1 LPFLLSTR
9 YNEKQHVSLLAHIH
23 NGVNVKVNVARP
35 KGKLTMSE
43 HIPVIAGA
51 VRTPTGKFLGGLAG
65 FTAPQLGAIVI
76 KEVVRRSGIV
86 PNSIDEV
93 IMGNVVSAGIG
104 QAPARQAA
112 IHAGLP
118 DDLPAFTV
126 NKVCGSGLKAVM
138 LAAQAIRAG
147 DAQAFVAG
155 GMESMSNT
163 PYLLTKARTG
173 YRMGDGELID
183 AVVRDGL
190 WCAFENIHMGGE
202 AEIIAEKFGVTRE
215 EQDQFSLQS
224 HQRAAAATAAGRF
237 KDEIVPIEIK
247 QKSGVVVV
255 DTDEPIRA
263 DSSLA
268 ALAKLKPAFKEG
280 GTVTAGN
287 APGLSDGASATVV
300 VDQDFA
306 KANGL
311 TVLARV
317 TGYASAAITPR
328 YIFAAPTRAVNRL
341 LERTGLRL
349 ADFDLIEVNEAFAA
363 QTLANGKELDW
374 DWSRVN
380 VNGGAIALGH
390 PIGSSGSRVL
400 TTLIYELRRRGGGR
414 GLATL
419 CLGGGGAVAMSVEV

>member
-1 LPFLLSTR
+1 MTER
-9 YNEKQHVSLLAHIH
+9 
-23 NGVNVKVNVARP
+23 
-35 KGKLTMSE
+35 
-43 HIPVIAGA
+43 IPVIVGA
-51 VRTPTGKFLGGLAG
+51 TRTPTGKFLSNLAS

-76 KEVVRRSGIV
+76 KEAVRRSGID
-86 PNSIDEV
+86 PEAIDEV
-93 IMGNVVSAGIG
+93 IMGNVVSAGVG

-118 DDLPAFTV
+118 VGIPAVTV
-126 NKVCGSGLKAVM
+126 NKVCGSGLKAIM
-138 LAAQAIRAG
+138 LAAQAIRVG

-155 GMESMSNT
+155 GMESMST
-163 PYLLTKARTG
+163 SPYLLLKARTG
-173 YRMGDGELID
+173 YRMGDGKLVD
-183 AVVRDGL
+183 SVVHDGL
-190 WCAFENIHMGGE
+190 WCAFEDIHMGEE

-215 EQDQFSLQS
+215 EQDRYALQS

-237 KDEIVPIEIK
+237 KEEIVPIEIK
-247 QKSGVVVV
+247 QKKGALTV
-255 DTDEPIRA
+255 DTDEPVRG
-263 DSSLA
+263 DSSMD
-268 ALAKLKPAFKEG
+268 ALAKLMPAFQEG

-300 VDQDFA
+300 VDQEFA
-306 KANGL
+306 QTHNMTA
-311 TVLARV
+311 LARI
-317 TGYASAAITPR
+317 TGYAAAAITPR
-328 YIFAAPTRAVNRL
+328 YVFAAPPLAVNRV
-341 LERTGLRL
+341 LERTGLKIS
-349 ADFDLIEVNEAFAA
+349 DFDLIEINEAFAA
-363 QTLANGKELDW
+363 QALANGREIDW

>member
-1 LPFLLSTR
+1 MTER
-9 YNEKQHVSLLAHIH
+9 
-23 NGVNVKVNVARP
+23 
-35 KGKLTMSE
+35 
-43 HIPVIAGA
+43 IPVIIGA
-51 VRTPTGKFLGGLAG
+51 ARTPTGKFLGNLAG
-65 FTAPQLGAIVI
+65 FSAPQLGAIAI
-76 KEVVRRSGIV
+76 KEAVRRSGLA
-86 PNSIDEV
+86 PEAIDEV

-112 IHAGLP
+112 IHADLP
-118 DDLPAFTV
+118 VDIPAFTV

-147 DAQAFVAG
+147 DEQAFVAG
-155 GMESMSNT
+155 GMESMSNA

-173 YRMGDGELID
+173 YRMGNAEMID
-183 AVVRDGL
+183 AVVHDGL
-190 WCAFENIHMGGE
+190 WCAFENIHMGNE

-215 EQDQFSLQS
+215 EQDRFSLQS

-237 KDEIVPIEIK
+237 KEEIVPVEVK
-247 QKSGVVVV
+247 QKKGVLVV
-255 DTDEPIRA
+255 DTDEPIRG
-263 DSSLA
+263 DSSMETLT
-268 ALAKLKPAFKEG
+268 KLMPVFQEG
-280 GTVTAGN
+280 GSVTAGN

-300 VDQDFA
+300 VDQELA
-306 KANGL
+306 QANGL
-311 TVLARV
+311 TVLARI

-341 LERTGLRL
+341 LERTHMKIG
-349 ADFDLIEVNEAFAA
+349 DFDLIEVNEAFAA
-363 QTLANGKELDW
+363 QALANGRELDW

-400 TTLIYELRRRGGGR
+400 ITLIHELRRRGGGR

-419 CLGGGGAVAMSVEV
+419 CLGGGGAVAMAVEV